1 MLNPAHSQDMDQRL
15 SGSDA
20 DEGSATDP
28 HKPQVRS
35 RDVPAA
41 RLESTPREWPGW
53 KTATVASSVAALVVG
68 GFALISLLP
77 LWPTVIAVPSVHQ
90 DAVPSNVLV
99 PVPVSVAPPAVPE
112 QLPAAAPP
120 AVDATPA
127 TSVPRELPEASPTRA
142 GQAVT
147 QVSDAVVAPV
157 GTLRLFI
164 KPWARVLVDGINEGA
179 SPPLKRLTLP
189 VGRHRVEVVNPA
201 FTAYSTDLDIQKDQ
215 ALTLSF
221 EFK

>member
-1 MLNPAHSQDMDQRL
+1 MDQRL

-28 HKPQVRS
+28 RKRQVQRP
-35 RDVPAA
+35 DVPAV
-41 RLESTPREWPGW
+41 RLESTSRGRPGW
-53 KTATVASSVAALVVG
+53 KAATVASSVAALVVG
-68 GFALISLLP
+68 GVALISLLP
-77 LWPTVIAVPSVHQ
+77 LWPAVIAVQSVHQ
-90 DAVPSNVLV
+90 DAVQSRPLV
-99 PVPVSVAPPAVPE
+99 PVPVSVAPPQMPE
-112 QLPAAAPP
+112 HLPVAAPP
-120 AVDATPA
+120 AVDATPV
-127 TSVPRELPEASPTRA
+127 TSVPRELLEASPTRA

-164 KPWARVLVDGINEGA
+164 KPWARVLVDGRNEGA